1 MPLGYNIVCDP
12 GDLYSRKWYTVNP
25 NTGAKEEILGYTST
39 GDPVSKGAS
48 TSSWLAFVPSLT
60 SLNLQGQAYK
70 PYGEAGMPYTKSGL
84 ATGAFMPASGTDS
97 QDLYYL
103 NEVMPGSQ
111 SRKMYNKRVCNPLW
125 NTFGCKTGKVTI
137 NSETENEEVGTES
150 KPYLK
155 EFGTV
160 LAAGLLAGYALS
172 KVVKR

>member
-1 MPLGYNIVCDP
+1 
-12 GDLYSRKWYTVNP
+12 
-25 NTGAKEEILGYTST
+25 
-39 GDPVSKGAS
+39 
-48 TSSWLAFVPSLT
+48 
-60 SLNLQGQAYK
+60 
-70 PYGEAGMPYTKSGL
+70 
-84 ATGAFMPASGTDS
+84 
-97 QDLYYL
+97 
-103 NEVMPGSQ
+103 MPGSQ